1 MGHVPAGVPVRM
13 SYEVL
18 ARKWRPRSFPE
29 LVGQDHVRRAL
40 VNALDNDRMHH
51 AYLFTGTRG
60 VGKTTIARILAKSL
74 NCETNGVSSEPC
86 GTCSAC
92 TEIDEGRFVDLIE
105 VDAASRTKVDETRE
119 LLDNVPYAPSRGRYK
134 VYLIDEVHMFSNHS
148 FNALL
153 KTLEEPPPHVRFL
166 LATTD
171 PQKVPVTVLSR
182 CLQFNLRLMPVVA
195 ITGHLERILA
205 AEGVEF
211 EAAALG
217 QIARSASGSMRDA
230 LSLLDQAIAFGEG
243 GVRASDVEG
252 MLGTLS
258 RERLFSLV
266 EALADADSARLMHE
280 IDELARAASDL
291 EPVLADLLS
300 LLHQLAIAQ
309 TVPDAVDESVA
320 DVDRVRELAA
330 RISPEDVQLY
340 YQIGTLGRRELPWAP
355 DPRSGLEMTLLRML
369 AFRPAGASGP
379 GGGEVASVGTSTAG
393 AATATSGSPAGP
405 TAGAPAAQS
414 APAAEPASDGA
425 PPARSARE
433 AMACAREQTAAAEQA
448 APTASEPTPEPEPE
462 PAREPATAATTKEH
476 ASEPQATSAAAAPA
490 DHAPSPSPSAG
501 AGAPAD
507 PLGDWEGTVRA
518 LELRGLAGELAAN
531 SAPLDWS
538 DGYLRL
544 ALAAEHAHLGGE
556 RYRQRLEEVLGDCLG
571 ERVRVSLVDD
581 TAERGETPAE
591 AERRRVDTRHAE
603 AEEAIQGDPVVQAFQ
618 EHFGA
623 EVEQGSVRPA
633 ADPGS
638 ADGNH

>member
-1 MGHVPAGVPVRM
+1 M

-86 GTCSAC
+86 GSCSAC

-182 CLQFNLRLMPVVA
+182 CLQFNLRLMPVAA
-195 ITGHLERILA
+195 IMGHLERILA

-243 GVRASDVEG
+243 AVRTSDVEG

-258 RERLFSLV
+258 RERLFSLI

-291 EPVLADLLS
+291 EPVLADLLA

-320 DVDRVRELAA
+320 DVERVRELAA
-330 RISPEDVQLY
+330 RVSPEDVQLY

-369 AFRPAGASGP
+369 AFRPAGAGEIAAGE
-379 GGGEVASVGTSTAG
+379 GGRADVSPHGA
-393 AATATSGSPAGP
+393 AATASGPPTRSAGGDTASPSPA
-405 TAGAPAAQS
+405 AGQT
-414 APAAEPASDGA
+414 GA
-425 PPARSARE
+425 TKSARSARE
-433 AMACAREQTAAAEQA
+433 AMVRAAEQS
-448 APTASEPTPEPEPE
+448 TSVE
-462 PAREPATAATTKEH
+462 PAVPD
-476 ASEPQATSAAAAPA
+476 AAAPA
-490 DHAPSPSPSAG
+490 PEPTALATGAATPPEPDASPAESESAQEAPAAAPVQSRSAASDG
-501 AGAPAD
+501 VPAD
-507 PLGDWEGTVRA
+507 PVGDWEGTVRA

-531 SAPLDWS
+531 SAPLEWS
-538 DGYLRL
+538 DGHLRL
-544 ALAAEHAHLGGE
+544 ALSAEHAHLGSE
-556 RYRQRLEEVLGDCLG
+556 RYRQRLEQALGECLG
-571 ERVRVSLVDD
+571 ERVRIDLVDD

-591 AERRRVDTRHAE
+591 AERRRVDARHAE
-603 AEEAIQGDPVVQAFQ
+603 AEQAIEGDPVVQAFQ

-623 EVEQGSVRPA
+623 EVEQDSVRPA

>member
-1 MGHVPAGVPVRM
+1 M

-182 CLQFNLRLMPVVA
+182 CLQFNLRLMPVAA

-205 AEGVEF
+205 AEGVDF

-243 GVRASDVEG
+243 RVRASDVEG

-369 AFRPAGASGP
+369 AFRPAGASDP
-379 GGGEVASVGTSTAG
+379 GGVEVAGVGTSTGG
-393 AATATSGSPAGP
+393 AAATSGSSTGP
-405 TAGAPAAQS
+405 TAGAPVAQS
-414 APAAEPASDGA
+414 SPAAEPASSA

-433 AMACAREQTAAAEQA
+433 AMARAREQTAAAERA
-448 APTASEPTPEPEPE
+448 APTAPEPTPEPEPE
-462 PAREPATAATTKEH
+462 AAATAIAKEH
-476 ASEPQATSAAAAPA
+476 ACEPQGTDAAPA
-490 DHAPSPSPSAG
+490 PADQTPSPAAG
-501 AGAPAD
+501 AGAPTD

-538 DGYLRL
+538 NGHLRL

-556 RYRQRLEEVLGDCLG
+556 RYRQRLEEALGECLG
-571 ERVRVSLVDD
+571 ERVRIDLVDD
-581 TAERGETPAE
+581 TAARGETPAE

-633 ADPGS
+633 ADSGS
-638 ADGNH
+638 TDGNH

>member
-1 MGHVPAGVPVRM
+1 M

-182 CLQFNLRLMPVVA
+182 CLQFNLRLMPVAA

-243 GVRASDVEG
+243 AVRTSDVEG

-266 EALADADSARLMHE
+266 EALADADSARLMQE

-291 EPVLADLLS
+291 EPVLADLLA

-320 DVDRVRELAA
+320 DVERVRELAA
-330 RISPEDVQLY
+330 RVSPEDVQLY

-369 AFRPAGASGP
+369 AFRPAGVGDPA
-379 GGGEVASVGTSTAG
+379 GGERASVKVSAGG
-393 AATATSGSPAGP
+393 AAAATSGPAGSDTAPSSTAAGP
-405 TAGAPAAQS
+405 TG
-414 APAAEPASDGA
+414 GT

-433 AMACAREQTAAAEQA
+433 AMARAREQSAAAEPAASDAPHPAPESAATAGANAPEPDVSTSGPAPAERASAASRGPQA
-448 APTASEPTPEPEPE
+448 ATGEPP
-462 PAREPATAATTKEH
+462 
-476 ASEPQATSAAAAPA
+476 
-490 DHAPSPSPSAG
+490 
-501 AGAPAD
+501 D
-507 PLGDWEGTVRA
+507 PVEDWEGTVRA

-538 DGYLRL
+538 DGRLRL
-544 ALAAEHAHLGGE
+544 SLSSEHAHLGGE
-556 RYRQRLEEVLGDCLG
+556 RYRQRLEEALGECLG
-571 ERVRVSLVDD
+571 SRVRIVLEDD

-591 AERRRVDTRHAE
+591 AERRRAEARHAE

-638 ADGNH
+638 ADGKH

>member
-1 MGHVPAGVPVRM
+1 M

-182 CLQFNLRLMPVVA
+182 CLQFNLRLMPVAA

-205 AEGVEF
+205 AEGVDF

-243 GVRASDVEG
+243 RVRASDVEG

-266 EALADADSARLMHE
+266 
-280 IDELARAASDL
+280 
-291 EPVLADLLS
+291 
-300 LLHQLAIAQ
+300 
-309 TVPDAVDESVA
+309 
-320 DVDRVRELAA
+320 
-330 RISPEDVQLY
+330 
-340 YQIGTLGRRELPWAP
+340 
-355 DPRSGLEMTLLRML
+355 
-369 AFRPAGASGP
+369 
-379 GGGEVASVGTSTAG
+379 
-393 AATATSGSPAGP
+393 
-405 TAGAPAAQS
+405 
-414 APAAEPASDGA
+414 
-425 PPARSARE
+425 
-433 AMACAREQTAAAEQA
+433 
-448 APTASEPTPEPEPE
+448 
-462 PAREPATAATTKEH
+462 
-476 ASEPQATSAAAAPA
+476 
-490 DHAPSPSPSAG
+490 
-501 AGAPAD
+501 
-507 PLGDWEGTVRA
+507 
-518 LELRGLAGELAAN
+518 
-531 SAPLDWS
+531 
-538 DGYLRL
+538 
-544 ALAAEHAHLGGE
+544 
-556 RYRQRLEEVLGDCLG
+556 
-571 ERVRVSLVDD
+571 
-581 TAERGETPAE
+581 
-591 AERRRVDTRHAE
+591 
-603 AEEAIQGDPVVQAFQ
+603 
-618 EHFGA
+618 
-623 EVEQGSVRPA
+623 
-633 ADPGS
+633 
-638 ADGNH
+638 

>member
-1 MGHVPAGVPVRM
+1 M

-182 CLQFNLRLMPVVA
+182 CLQFNLRLMPVAA

-205 AEGVEF
+205 AEGVDF

-243 GVRASDVEG
+243 SVRASDVEG

-379 GGGEVASVGTSTAG
+379 GGGEVASVDTSAG
-393 AATATSGSPAGP
+393 GAVAATSGSPVGP

-414 APAAEPASDGA
+414 APAAEPASGGA

-433 AMACAREQTAAAEQA
+433 AMARAREQTAAAEQA
-448 APTASEPTPEPEPE
+448 APSAPEPTPEPEPE
-462 PAREPATAATTKEH
+462 PATTAITGEH
-476 ASEPQATSAAAAPA
+476 ASQPQATNVAAAPA
-490 DHAPSPSPSAG
+490 DLTPPPSPAAG
-501 AGAPAD
+501 TGAPAD

-538 DGYLRL
+538 NGHLRI

-556 RYRQRLEEVLGDCLG
+556 RYRQRLEEALGECLG
-571 ERVRVSLVDD
+571 ERVRIDLVDD

-591 AERRRVDTRHAE
+591 AERRRVDSRHAE

-633 ADPGS
+633 TDPGS
-638 ADGNH
+638 ADGKH

>member
-1 MGHVPAGVPVRM
+1 M

-40 VNALDNDRMHH
+40 VNALDHDRMHH

-182 CLQFNLRLMPVVA
+182 CLQFNLRLMPVAA
-195 ITGHLERILA
+195 ITEHLERILA
-205 AEGVEF
+205 AEGVDF

-243 GVRASDVEG
+243 SVRAADVEG

-266 EALADADSARLMHE
+266 EALADADSARLMRE

-320 DVDRVRELAA
+320 DVERVRDLAA
-330 RISPEDVQLY
+330 RVSPEDVQLY

-369 AFRPAGASGP
+369 AFRPAGVDEPAAGVAPASSEPAPRPAASSPGAGPHSAP
-379 GGGEVASVGTSTAG
+379 GGDTVDSTAG
-393 AATATSGSPAGP
+393 ATQSGGPAP
-405 TAGAPAAQS
+405 V
-414 APAAEPASDGA
+414 
-425 PPARSARE
+425 RSARE
-433 AMACAREQTAAAEQA
+433 AMARAREQTAAAEA
-448 APTASEPTPEPEPE
+448 ASPTTPG
-462 PAREPATAATTKEH
+462 PAAATAE
-476 ASEPQATSAAAAPA
+476 QAPEARAAAPA
-490 DHAPSPSPSAG
+490 DS
-501 AGAPAD
+501 APAESSPAESSPAGPASPDAASPEPASTAGTARASAD
-507 PLGDWEGTVRA
+507 PVGDWEGTVRA

-538 DGYLRL
+538 EGRLRL
-544 ALAAEHAHLGGE
+544 ALAGEHAHLGGE
-556 RYRQRLEEVLGDCLG
+556 RYRQRLEEALG
-571 ERVRVSLVDD
+571 ERLGQRVRIELVND

-591 AERRRVDTRHAE
+591 AERRRVDARHAE
-603 AEEAIQGDPVVQAFQ
+603 AEQAIQGDPVVQAFQ

-633 ADPGS
+633 ADSGS